1 MEDRVNIWE
10 FANGEC
16 PYGGCKYNDE
26 GFCINDDFDFLWERI
41 TDLVNACKEGEV
53 DYSYFFNCNMLT
65 VEENHCQYCGSKLE
79 KVAIYDYEFWGS
91 PGTSY
96 YECNNCQ

>member
-26 GFCINDDFDFLWERI
+26 GICINDDFDFLWERI
-41 TDLVNACKEGEV
+41 TDLVNVYEEGEV
-53 DYSYFFNCNMLT
+53 DYSYYFNCNMLT
-65 VEENHCQYCGSKLE
+65 VEENYCQYCGSKLE
-79 KVAIYDYEFWGS
+79 KVAKYDYEFWGS
-91 PGTSY
+91 PGMRY
-96 YECNNCQ
+96 YECINCQ